1 MRLFEYGRILWRR
14 SLILLLAVVLTAGG
28 AFAFSEQQTP
38 IYLATQK
45 IRMVPSRADNGLQL
59 AATGLLNNHV
69 EYLDSSMIA
78 AAVIERLELDMLPT
92 YLKSRVTIAPDRL
105 SLLVQIDVRLP
116 DGELANDVAWAYG
129 QQLVEYRNR
138 ENQRA
143 RQEDRINAEP
153 QDFPTY
159 RQASPNVRVNTLAGA
174 IFGALLGG
182 AFVFVLEYMASSVVL
197 RREDITVLGLAHL
210 ASIPAADPS
219 GGRRQA

>member
-1 MRLFEYGRILWRR
+1 MRLAQYGRILWRR
-14 SLILLLAVVLTAGG
+14 SLILLLTVVITAAA
-28 AFAFSEQQTP
+28 AFLYSEQQTP
-38 IYLATQK
+38 VYLATQK

-78 AAVIERLELDMLPT
+78 ATVIERLELDMIPAF
-92 YLKSRVTIAPDRL
+92 LKSRVTIAPDRL
-105 SLLVQIDVRLP
+105 SLLIQIDVRLA

-143 RQEDRINAEP
+143 RQEDRINAEE

-159 RQASPNVRVNTLAGA
+159 RQVSPNVRINTLAGA
-174 IFGALLGG
+174 ILGALLGG
-182 AFVFVLEYMASSVVL
+182 TLIFVLEYLASSVVS
-197 RREDITVLGLAHL
+197 RREDLTSLGFSHL
-210 ASIPAADPS
+210 ASIPAAHPGA
-219 GGRRQA
+219 GGT